1 MNEDVLN
8 MSLRKYLKKFGVTA
22 QREIERAI
30 AEAVRSG
37 RVRSDAK
44 LPATARISIPEIGLD
59 MTIDGTL
66 ELE

>member
-8 MSLRKYLKKFGVTA
+8 MSVRKYLKKLGVTA

-30 AEAVRSG
+30 AEAVREG
-37 RVRSDAK
+37 RLEGREKLEVEARVRV
-44 LPATARISIPEIGLD
+44 PGVGLD
-59 MTIDGTL
+59 FVVDGSL